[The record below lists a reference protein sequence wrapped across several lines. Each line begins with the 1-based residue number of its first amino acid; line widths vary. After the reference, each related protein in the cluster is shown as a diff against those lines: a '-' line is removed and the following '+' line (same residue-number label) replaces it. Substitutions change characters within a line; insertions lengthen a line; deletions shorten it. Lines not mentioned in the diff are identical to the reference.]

1 MKDAIYFPILR
12 GRRGEIHAVAGLRSS
27 TKVVVR
33 PMFDVPNTDEE
44 GEPAVTLSGVTM
56 DLAKTWGTRL
66 PLYLDLSRH
75 EPDERVGESAAVVHL
90 FNCARQAGLLAIPV
104 SAPVRDRYGT
114 TGAYIE
120 GIAAIA
126 DQDKRGIA
134 LRVDYDY
141 FTELDSLEEVINESL
156 RAAGAAD
163 ENVDIFLDCG
173 PIDKLPLA
181 DPRQK
186 SLMAAYSTALIT
198 LEGRPFRN
206 IVICASGIPR
216 KVNSIQAGV
225 PHRVANTEFIVWN
238 QIVGNKS
245 TRAIRF
251 SDYGARYAH
260 QKDGGGGSRPPAR
273 IHLTTTERHHLY
285 LDEPQLYRELCNSV
299 VQNEEFFEQSWGTR
313 AVRDC
318 ARGNGNYGG
327 ATEWVERDTYMHI
340 ETMAAATRDR
350 LNELGVFAKLEFA
363 QPDGVPLEQQEL
375 LPTR

>member
-12 GRRGEIHAVAGLRSS
+12 GRRGEINAVAGLRSN

-33 PMFDVPNTDEE
+33 PMFDVPKGDAD
-44 GEPAVTLSGVTM
+44 GETAVTLSGVTS
-56 DLAKTWGTRL
+56 DLARTWGTTL
-66 PLYLDLSRH
+66 PLYIDLSRH

-104 SAPVRDRYGT
+104 SAPARDRQGA
-114 TGAYIE
+114 TGAYLD

-126 DQDKRGIA
+126 HQDKRGIA
-134 LRVDYDY
+134 MRIDFDY
-141 FTELDSLEEVINESL
+141 FAEVDSLEEVIDEAL
-156 RAAGAAD
+156 RAVGAED
-163 ENVDIFLDCG
+163 ESADIFLDGG

-186 SLMAAYSTALIT
+186 SLMAVYSTALIA

-206 IVICASGIPR
+206 IAICASGIPS

-225 PHRVANTEFIVWN
+225 PHRVANSEFILWSQV
-238 QIVGNKS
+238 VGNRS
-245 TRAIRF
+245 TRTTKF

-285 LDEPQLYRELCNSV
+285 LGEPQLYRELCTAAM
-299 VQNEEFFEQSWGTR
+299 QNEEFSQQPWGTR

-318 ARGNGNYGG
+318 ARGDGNYGG

-340 ETMAAATRDR
+340 EAVADAICGR
-350 LNELGVFAKLEFA
+350 LSELGVLDKLEFA
-363 QPDGVPLEQQEL
+363 QPDKVPLEQQDL
-375 LPTR
+375 LPSL